1 MKDLAIVIW
10 ACARIKMP
18 KESQLPV
25 ILNEKATTLLLSCIE
40 NHFLFDWKISKRL
53 QTELEEDLAENDEG
67 ELSKLEGIKE
77 NE

>member
-1 MKDLAIVIW
+1 
-10 ACARIKMP
+10 MP